1 MKKTLIALAAL
12 GSFAGV
18 AHAQSTVTLYGIA
31 DAGFV
36 YTSNVA
42 TSSSTHGKVFALTSG
57 NESGSRWGLTGA
69 EDLGGG
75 LKAIFKLES
84 GFNINNGTS
93 GQGGRLFGRQAY
105 VGLSGTSFGSV
116 TMGRQYNAIQDYLA
130 PLDVASVLTQFATH
144 PFDNDNLNNSFR
156 TDNSVKYVSPTL
168 GGFQAQALYGF
179 SNNTNFANNRTYS
192 VGATFATGPVNVA
205 AAYAHLQNPG
215 VFGGA
220 LVGNPSSTAATSN
233 PNTISGNRVDQW
245 GLGGTL
251 AFGPLTA
258 GLLYT
263 GTLYSN
269 STSAVTAASG
279 TVHFQNYEGSVRYQV
294 TPALVLAAGETFTNV
309 HQSGVSGHYWQ
320 SNLGADYS
328 LSKRTDLYATAIY
341 QTTAKTVHA
350 AIDASAGTASG
361 QSQFVGTVGIR
372 HKF

>member
-1 MKKTLIALAAL
+1 MKKTLIALAAM

-31 DAGFV
+31 DAGLV
-36 YTSNVA
+36 YTSNSA
-42 TSSSTHGKVFALTSG
+42 TSATTHGKTFALLSG

-75 LKAIFKLES
+75 LKAIFKLEN
-84 GFNINNGTS
+84 GFNINNGTN
-93 GQGGRLFGRQAY
+93 GQGGRMFGRQAY
-105 VGLSGTSFGSV
+105 VGLSGANFGSI
-116 TMGRQYNAIQDYLA
+116 TMGRQYNAVQDYLA

-144 PFDNDNLNNSFR
+144 PLDNDNLNNTFR
-156 TDNSVKYVSPTL
+156 TDNAVKYVSPNIA
-168 GGFQAQALYGF
+168 GFQAQALYAF
-179 SNNTNFANNRTYS
+179 SNNTNFATNRSYS
-192 VGATFATGPVNVA
+192 VGATYANGPVNVA
-205 AAYAHLQNPG
+205 AAYARMQNPG
-215 VFGGA
+215 IV
-220 LVGNPSSTAATSN
+220 SSATAAAGTQSN
-233 PNTISGNRVDQW
+233 PLGGSSRDDQW
-245 GLGGTL
+245 GLGGTV

-263 GTLYSN
+263 GSLFTN
-269 STSAVTAASG
+269 STLNVTAASG
-279 TVHFQNYEGSVRYQV
+279 TVHFNNYEGSVRYQL

-309 HQSGVSGHYWQ
+309 HQAGVSGHYWQ

-341 QTTAKTVHA
+341 QTTSKTVHA